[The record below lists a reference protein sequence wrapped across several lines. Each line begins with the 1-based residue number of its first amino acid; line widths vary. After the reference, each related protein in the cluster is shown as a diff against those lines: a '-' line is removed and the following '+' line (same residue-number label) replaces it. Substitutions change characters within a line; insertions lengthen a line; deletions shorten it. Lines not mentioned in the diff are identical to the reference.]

1 MPKYVY
7 GLSDHNISFFRALE
21 ERFSNELN
29 TFNSLPKEKR
39 ERLITK
45 VLVDNERALKAF
57 EQHIEII
64 EEVDKFHFD
73 PEQILRMAKACNRI

>member
-1 MPKYVY
+1 MPKYVHR
-7 GLSDHNISFFRALE
+7 LSHHNISFFRALE

-39 ERLITK
+39 ERLIAK

-73 PEQILRMAKACNRI
+73 PEQILRMAKACTRT